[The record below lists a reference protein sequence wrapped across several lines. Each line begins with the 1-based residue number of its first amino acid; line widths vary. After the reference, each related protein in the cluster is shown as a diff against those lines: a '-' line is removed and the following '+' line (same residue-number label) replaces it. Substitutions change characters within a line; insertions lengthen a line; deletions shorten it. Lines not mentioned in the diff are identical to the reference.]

1 MSDPISVLGSGPART
16 HVPLENGEVVFEA
29 PWEARVFGLAHA
41 LCDAGL
47 FRWEDVREALIA
59 EIGRWDATHG
69 GRPESAPAYHYFERF
84 QCALEAL
91 LAARGMTATRALE
104 ARARSLAAR
113 PHGHDH

>member
-1 MSDPISVLGSGPART
+1 MSDPIAALGRGPERAQL
-16 HVPLENGEVVFEA
+16 PLVNGEIVFEA
-29 PWEARVFGLAHA
+29 PWEARVFGVAHA

-47 FRWEDVREALIA
+47 FHWDEFREALIA

-69 GRPESAPAYHYFERF
+69 ADPASAPDYHYFERF

-91 LAARGMTATRALE
+91 LDARGTTAADALS
-104 ARARSLAAR
+104 ARAEVLATR